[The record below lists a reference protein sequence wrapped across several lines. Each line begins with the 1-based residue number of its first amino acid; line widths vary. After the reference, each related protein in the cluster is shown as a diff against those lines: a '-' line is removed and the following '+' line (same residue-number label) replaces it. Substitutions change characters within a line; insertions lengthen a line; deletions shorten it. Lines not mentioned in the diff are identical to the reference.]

1 MENFKDNIKQ
11 WVELDNASNRYKI
24 KMDELKKKKEEF
36 DMERNKVG
44 DNILSFME
52 NNKLEDNEIV
62 ISDGKI
68 KYQQSKSSTSISQKF
83 IIERLKEYFKDEEKA
98 KEVTQFIYSGR
109 EVSYTPVLK
118 RTRAKIKSFQ

>member
-109 EVSYTPVLK
+109 EISYTPVLK

>member
-52 NNKLEDNEIV
+52 NNKLEDNEII

>member
-11 WVELDNASNRYKI
+11 CVELDNAYNRYKI

>member
-1 MENFKDNIKQ
+1 MEDLKENVKQ
-11 WVELDNASNRYKI
+11 WVELDNASHRYKI

>member
-52 NNKLEDNEIV
+52 NNKLEDNEII

-118 RTRAKIKSFQ
+118 RTRAKIKSFE

>member
-1 MENFKDNIKQ
+1 MEDLKANVKQ